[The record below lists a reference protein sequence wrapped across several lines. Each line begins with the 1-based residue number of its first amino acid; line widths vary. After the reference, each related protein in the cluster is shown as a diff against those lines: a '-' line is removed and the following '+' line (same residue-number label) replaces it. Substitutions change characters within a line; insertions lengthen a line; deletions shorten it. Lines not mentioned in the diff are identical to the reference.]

1 MGIKKKK
8 LQKEVEMQKKIV
20 CKYNSQDFAQ
30 TQRNFARS
38 HDRETVTFR
47 NSVWCPYLARP
58 HKLPLVSAPILSYS
72 ASGKNMK
79 KNSTVF
85 GKCNKTIS

>member
-30 TQRNFARS
+30 TQGNFAWS

-47 NSVWCPYLARP
+47 NSALEHSKMNC
-58 HKLPLVSAPILSYS
+58 
-72 ASGKNMK
+72 
-79 KNSTVF
+79 F
-85 GKCNKTIS
+85 TIAI